1 MRIGIVIYSETGNT
15 LSVAQGIIDRLTAAG
30 NVAVLERVNPLE
42 KPNPSSKQVSYER
55 IPDLGGYDALV
66 FGSPVQA
73 FSLALGM
80 AKLIPQLKPL
90 NGKRA
95 AVFATQQL
103 PFAWLGGNRA
113 VSQMSALL
121 KEKGASVSV
130 AGSVNWSGKAR
141 QEQIASVIDNAVRQL
156 LV

>member
-1 MRIGIVIYSETGNT
+1 MRIGIVVYSETGNT
-15 LSVAQGIIDRLTAAG
+15 LSVAQGIVDRLTAAG
-30 NVAVLERVNPLE
+30 NVTVLERVKPVG
-42 KPNPSSKQVSYER
+42 KPNPSAKEVTYESM
-55 IPDLGGYDALV
+55 PELSGYDALV

-80 AKLIPQLKPL
+80 AKFIPQLKGL

-95 AVFATQQL
+95 AVFATQHL

-113 VSQMSALL
+113 VSQMSSLL
-121 KEKGASVSV
+121 KEKGASPSN
-130 AGSVNWSGKAR
+130 AGIVNWSGKAR
-141 QEQIASVIDNAVRQL
+141 QDQIDSVIDNAVRQI